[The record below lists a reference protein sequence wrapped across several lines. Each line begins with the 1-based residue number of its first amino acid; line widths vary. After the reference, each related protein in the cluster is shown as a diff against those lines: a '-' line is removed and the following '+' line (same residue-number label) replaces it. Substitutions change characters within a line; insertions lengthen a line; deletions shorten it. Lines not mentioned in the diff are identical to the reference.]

1 MPKILMIEDDDEFAQ
16 LLGRFLAQYGMEVTT
31 FADPYLGLSAGI
43 ESYDLLI
50 LDLTLPGMD
59 GLEVCREVVGRCDI
73 PIIISSARSD
83 LNDKVVGL
91 SIGADDYLP
100 KPYDPQEML
109 ARILSLLRRYRKI
122 HAPPQTDTPA
132 VRLDPVRETLI
143 TPQGAIPLTP
153 AEFVVARVLFSHRD
167 TTVSKEQIL
176 YDTPLL
182 ENSSDGSL
190 SVIVSRL
197 RKKLG
202 STATIKTVR
211 GIGYRL
217 IL

>member
-1 MPKILMIEDDDEFAQ
+1 
-16 LLGRFLAQYGMEVTT
+16 
-31 FADPYLGLSAGI
+31 
-43 ESYDLLI
+43 
-50 LDLTLPGMD
+50 
-59 GLEVCREVVGRCDI
+59 
-73 PIIISSARSD
+73 
-83 LNDKVVGL
+83 
-91 SIGADDYLP
+91 
-100 KPYDPQEML
+100 
-109 ARILSLLRRYRKI
+109 
-122 HAPPQTDTPA
+122 
-132 VRLDPVRETLI
+132 
-143 TPQGAIPLTP
+143 
-153 AEFVVARVLFSHRD
+153 VLFSHRD

-202 STATIKTVR
+202 RTATIKTVR